1 MKKLTYLAAVF
12 LSIALAPPGSAY
24 IRNTGIG
31 LAYTSSALIIPKGT
45 FAITNFSRF
54 FFKDQLISVAPAV
67 QIGVTIWDIQ
77 NGLAF
82 SYGLAEKFEITLA
95 QLIYQ
100 DTNTSG
106 KGYVLPGDFF
116 LFGKLGAFHLPNSGI
131 RLALQALMRFPVA
144 ADHNILFEP
153 YCAGRTEFGFK
164 GIFSW
169 YSEPNFVTAGSNIHL
184 NLDFISH
191 NDLQKPLSAHPAD
204 PGSTN
209 TTRELLYSLAFAK
222 SAGEFE
228 WALELHG
235 NVFLTQ
241 PVFNAYSRESAVFFT
256 PSVKFSPNRWFGLQ
270 VGVDVRMSADRDQT
284 VYLYGTA
291 KPSQGLPNY
300 PPWRL
305 HGSLRLQGGRKIA
318 SPAQKKIDS
327 IGSNITIID
336 EIQSRDQMIYEK
348 LVQERKK
355 TESAEEELERIR
367 KERERMEKMLEQLR
381 NVLNWNKKP
390 DQKSKT
396 ETSQPDA
403 PPK

>member
-1 MKKLTYLAAVF
+1 MKKITYLAAVF
-12 LSIALAPPGSAY
+12 LWLVLAMPASAY

-31 LAYTSSALIIPKGT
+31 LAYTGSALIIPRGT

-54 FFKDQLISVAPAV
+54 FFKDQVISHSSGV
-67 QIGVTIWDIQ
+67 QTGVTIWNIQ

-82 SYGLAEKFEITLA
+82 SYGLANKFEITIS

-106 KGYVLPGDFF
+106 RGYILPGDVFF
-116 LFGKLGAFHLPNSGI
+116 FGKIGAFKLPNSGVH
-131 RLALQALMRFPVA
+131 LALQTMMRFPLG

-153 YCAGRTEFGFK
+153 YSGGRIEFGFK

-169 YSEPNFVTAGSNIHL
+169 YSTPNFIEAGSNIHL
-184 NLDFISH
+184 NLDFVSH
-191 NDLQKPLSAHPAD
+191 NDLQKPLSAHPRD
-204 PGSTN
+204 QGSTN
-209 TTRELLYSLAFAK
+209 TTRQLLYSLAVAK
-222 SAGEFE
+222 HAGDFE
-228 WALELHG
+228 WALELYG

-241 PVFNAYSRESAVFFT
+241 PVFNAYSREPAAFLT
-256 PSVKFSPNRWFGLQ
+256 PSVKFSPNGWFGLQ
-270 VGVDVRMSADRDQT
+270 VGVDFRLSADRDQT
-284 VYLYGTA
+284 VYMYETS

-305 HGSLRLQGGRKIA
+305 HGSLRIQGGRKIE
-318 SPAQKKIDS
+318 SLTQKKIDS

-336 EIQSRDQMIYEK
+336 ELNRRDQVIYEK

-355 TESAEEELERIR
+355 TENAEEELERIR

-381 NVLNWNKKP
+381 NVLNWQKKTNKKSDSEP
-390 DQKSKT
+390 GQSD
-396 ETSQPDA
+396 P